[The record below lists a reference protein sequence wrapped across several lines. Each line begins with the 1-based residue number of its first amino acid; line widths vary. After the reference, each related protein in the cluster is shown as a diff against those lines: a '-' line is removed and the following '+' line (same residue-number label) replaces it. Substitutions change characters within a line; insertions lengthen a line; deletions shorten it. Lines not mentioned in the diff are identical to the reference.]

1 MIYNAQAGVSAIHCT
16 HLAMHRLVYK
26 LMHKCGDSRVKDER
40 DEEEEP
46 KDTDNTQGAQEHG
59 SVVLDTVQAGGRVL
73 GVTKDRLCLCHGG

>member
-1 MIYNAQAGVSAIHCT
+1 MD
-16 HLAMHRLVYK
+16 RLVYK

-73 GVTKDRLCLCHGG
+73 GVTKDRLCLGHGG